1 MAGAV
6 LPPRAGNVLAEA
18 WFVDIG
24 QGDCTLV
31 VDNASSRGLL
41 IDCHTKDVSTVIR
54 FIQDNQI
61 SIDTAIV
68 THWDRDHYGGVARI
82 AEALPLRRV
91 LYNHDTLFPTAGSA
105 IGVRSTLK
113 LFLGLERLGTRLS
126 EAKEGAAE
134 DIGSVTWKLLAPSH
148 SEVTRAVVAGN
159 RNTASAVVQVSV
171 GAANIL
177 VGGDAVADTWRRL
190 LSSGLAHADIVRWS
204 HHGADLAG
212 DSDGQVRDHI
222 LAQTAPDTV
231 IISTGSSNRYGHPS
245 KAVVEAASVKAR
257 VMCTQVT
264 PACFGH
270 LSQSGQVSSEGRQT
284 VARLPS
290 PACAGTVHV
299 AITESGV
306 LVKPDHEQLRRR
318 IQQWPEPMCKVEP

>member
-6 LPPRAGNVLAEA
+6 LPPRAGNAIAEA

-24 QGDCTLV
+24 QGDCTLI
-31 VDNASSRGLL
+31 VDNASSRALL
-41 IDCHTKDVSTVIR
+41 VDCHTKDVNMVIK
-54 FIQDNQI
+54 FIRANRI
-61 SIDTAIV
+61 SVDTAIV

-82 AEALPLRRV
+82 AETLPLRRV
-91 LYNHDTLFPTAGSA
+91 FYNHDTLFPTDGSSV
-105 IGVRSTLK
+105 GVRSTLK
-113 LFLGLERLGTRLS
+113 LFLGLERFGTQLS

-134 DIGSVTWKLLAPSH
+134 NIGSVSWKLLAPSH

-159 RNTASAVVQVSV
+159 RNIASAVVQISV

-190 LSSGLAHADIVRWS
+190 LSNGLVHADILRWS

-212 DSDGQVRDHI
+212 DQNGQVRDHL
-222 LAQTAPDTV
+222 LAQIEPDTV
-231 IISTGSSNRYGHPS
+231 IISAGSTNRYGHPS
-245 KAVVEAASVKAR
+245 KAVVKAASIKAR

-270 LSQSGQVSSEGRQT
+270 LSQNGNVSPEGRQA
-284 VARLPS
+284 VARLAS
-290 PACAGTVHV
+290 AACAGTVHV
-299 AITESGV
+299 TITENGV
-306 LVKPDHEQLRRR
+306 LVEPDHEVLSRR
-318 IQQWPEPMCKVEP
+318 IRQWPQPMCNGEH